1 MGDETIWD
9 ILLEYY
15 TESEARRWLTSPHPM
30 LKGETPAVYLALGNT
45 HAVENVIRMMDS
57 QVAT

>member
-1 MGDETIWD
+1 MRPETIWD

-15 TESEARRWLTSPHPM
+15 NEDEARRWLTMPHPM
-30 LKGETPAVYLALGNT
+30 LKGELPAVYLALDNT
-45 HAVENVIRMMDS
+45 HAVENVIRMMDG